1 MKVKVK
7 AGSTDRITYKSSNK
21 KIAVVSGKG
30 VIRAKK
36 AGIVSITVKSGN
48 ITKRCVLVVKKG
60 KNKYIVKSG
69 YIAKVGAGRKA
80 LE

>member
-1 MKVKVK
+1 M
-7 AGSTDRITYKSSNK
+7 
-21 KIAVVSGKG
+21 SGKG

-60 KNKYIVKSG
+60 KNKYIVKSE

>member
-1 MKVKVK
+1 MKVN
-7 AGSTDRITYKSSNK
+7 AGSTDRISYKPSNK
-21 KIAVVSGKG
+21 KIAVVSGKD